1 MVGPE
6 TMIVSIQNG
15 VDNEKRI
22 EGIFGPGHFVP
33 GVSYVNGLIE
43 KPGVIFV
50 RFAGMPSFGEING
63 SVTS

>member
-22 EGIFGPGHFVP
+22 EGIFGPG
-33 GVSYVNGLIE
+33 I
-43 KPGVIFV
+43 
-50 RFAGMPSFGEING
+50 SFPA
-63 SVTS
+63 SAMLMD